1 MLSWSASFG
10 NTPGADSSSRKLPL
24 SNGTG
29 PATESTTRFA
39 RQPASHGRQH
49 QSFNDDP
56 HRGWF
61 PQMPMRT
68 LRDSEYRA
76 FGLKTRTDRSCRHA
90 AMRGSTG
97 RKGRPANSTVRS
109 PKTDPVGKKP
119 KTALHHKFNH
129 LIELWEKASAL
140 APTMTDN
147 LPSGRAPASGART
160 KKNRSAL
167 PLFLQSTHAAI

>member
-76 FGLKTRTDRSCRHA
+76 FGLKTRTASVLQACRHA
-90 AMRGSTG
+90 WQYRQEGEAGKQHGAKPQDRSSREKTQDGITPQIQSLDLIMKKKTPPFP
-97 RKGRPANSTVRS
+97 RKLAAHMHQTIGN
-109 PKTDPVGKKP
+109 KTPG
-119 KTALHHKFNH
+119 
-129 LIELWEKASAL
+129 
-140 APTMTDN
+140 
-147 LPSGRAPASGART
+147 
-160 KKNRSAL
+160 
-167 PLFLQSTHAAI
+167 